1 MRLWPLIAGLVFGLI
16 AFAPARLVLPAP
28 PLAASA
34 VSGSLW
40 RADLA
45 DAQAGGFGLGQI
57 SLTAQP
63 LALAKGRL
71 QWQLGGSL
79 SGDIWRSITGQGV
92 DALNGRLAS
101 AALPGLPIRSIDL
114 AGLSITHDSAGR
126 CQSASGQISAT
137 LASPI
142 AGQTVLIGSP
152 ACDGAALLLPLA
164 SSDGRLRLDL
174 VVQPGRWQARTS
186 IAGASPAEALALTAA
201 GFSRDGAALTR
212 SQEGIW

>member
-1 MRLWPLIAGLVFGLI
+1 MRIWPLAAGLLVGLVGLL
-16 AFAPARLVLPAP
+16 PARLALPAP
-28 PLAASA
+28 PMAASA

-40 RADLA
+40 QAELA

-71 QWQLGGSL
+71 QWQLGGNLTGS
-79 SGDIWRSITGQGV
+79 IWRSATGQGA
-92 DALNGRLAS
+92 DGLSGRLAS

-114 AGLSITHDSAGR
+114 AGLSIAQDSAAR

-142 AGQTVLIGSP
+142 AGQTALIGSP

-186 IAGASPAEALALTAA
+186 IAGASPAETLALTAA
-201 GFSRDGAALTR
+201 GFSRDGAALNR